1 MRYLKTNTATI
12 VTVGPFLDKT
22 DGVTLET
29 ALTITNER
37 ISFTVDLNNGS
48 APTLVLDNV
57 TGATSGTSNDLNY
70 ITNCDAGLMQLELA
84 AANVNYVGR
93 GFLTITDAANHCPVF
108 HEFTILP
115 AQVYDSLVLG
125 TDLLQADTTQIG
137 GTAQTARDLGA
148 SVLLS
153 SGTGTGQLSITSGVV
168 AANAT
173 QISGDAT
180 AADNAESF
188 FDGTG
193 YAGTNNVI
201 PLVTT
206 TTTATNLT
214 NLPAAAATAAEL
226 AKVPKSDST
235 VTWNATAL
243 ASINA
248 EVDTALNTAIPGSP
262 TANSVNERV
271 AAMDDKLLGT
281 VAAGT
286 HTAQTGDSF
295 ARIGAPAGASVSAD
309 VAAVKAQTAAIETDT
324 QDLQAQVGTD
334 GAGLTALPWNA
345 AWDTEVQSEAQD
357 AITAS
362 ALATAAAVADVPTV
376 AEFEARTLVAA
387 NYATAAALTTID
399 DFLDTEV
406 AAILADTNELQTDWA
421 NGGRLDLILDIIAA
435 DTTTDIPALISDVP
449 TVAEF
454 EARTLVAAGY
464 ATPTNITAG
473 TITTVTNLTNAPT
486 NGDLTATMKASVTAA
501 VPSAATIQSGLAT
514 AAALAVV
521 DGIVDDILVDTGTTL
536 DALVKDIP
544 TNAEL
549 ATALSTA
556 DDAILAILG
565 TPANIDSGGATIADN
580 LKKIADDNGGASFDA
595 TVSSLNKLSTAVV
608 TGVAAT
614 LQATANAQTTGTLI
628 SGTYASTY
636 LSNGTSWVT
645 APVTPAVAEAGS
657 ALSPF
662 GLNVNL
668 LYTAGANQTINSVSI
683 RGNFAAGTGR
693 YCNVYAYN
701 YITSTW
707 DMLSDVGTRMNNTAT
722 LTTYTYTLLS
732 SHQKTDGGGDGVGA
746 IRIGFK
752 SPSTNTGDRLNVDLA
767 LVNVATAGAS
777 AADIADAVYA
787 KLATSVY
794 GRQVWI
800 DTVSG
805 VDGYVIG
812 VNGLDHTPVL
822 TIACAYQLCDDLG
835 LKTIA
840 FKSGSNAVAVTLT
853 RSAAGWRF
861 YGPGKIALNGQNIA
875 DAIFDECYS
884 VYGTSTG
891 DDASFYR
898 CQIGSGGL
906 TLDHA
911 YVTACRIKGAITL
924 IANADPIIF
933 HDCIDATGAAAD
945 FELIFV
951 ANATAV
957 IRNFQGAI
965 TLKSMAATN
974 SVVIDGALRVI
985 IDASCTAGS
994 ITVRGFAPA
1003 LTGAAAFIA
1012 AGGTITQDARY
1023 SIDAINAEA
1032 DSALADYDGPT
1043 NAEFEARTL
1052 PAADYTVVSDL
1063 PVAPDNASIAAI
1075 LVDTGT
1081 TLDTLIKDVPTVA
1094 EFEARTIAAAN
1105 YATAAALDAVD
1116 NFVDT
1121 EVAAIKAVTDK
1132 LDTAL
1137 VLDGAVYQLT
1147 ANALELAPTGGS
1159 APTVVQIRQ
1168 EMDSNST
1175 QLAAILADTNEL
1187 QTDWKDGGR
1196 LDLILDAAA
1205 AGGGL
1210 DAAGVRAAVGLASA
1224 NLDTQL
1230 ADLPTN
1236 AELAAGLAGADDAT
1250 LAAIA
1255 ALNNLSS
1262 AQAQTAAT
1270 AALNAYDP
1278 PTKAELDSAVSPLAT
1293 AAALAAVD
1301 TLVKDVPT
1309 NAELAAALATAD
1321 DAVLAAVADVPTVAE
1336 MEARTLP
1343 SADYVVVGDTLAGVT
1358 TVGSVTTK
1366 TGYKLASDGL
1376 DAISTTAPVGVAT
1389 NFREMVVQTWRR
1401 FFKGAQM
1408 TATSVKTYDDTNLVV
1423 VTTQTLSDDGTTQVQ
1438 GPAT

>member
-1 MRYLKTNTATI
+1 MPDIWMDVDAA
-12 VTVGPFLDKT
+12 VTVPVNIMPLIAVADFKAVLAAETYNEAGLELIWNFVTTAGVQSHTAITPTDTGGTYDWVNVGHGMYNIELPAAVNNTEGCGWFTGVATDALPWRGPVIGFRAAALNDALIDGGDLLDVNMAQIL
-22 DGVTLET
+22 GT
-29 ALTITNER
+29 A
-37 ISFTVDLNNGS
+37 VS
-48 APTLVLDNV
+48 APATAGILDINLKNIANAAV
-57 TGATSGTSNDLNY
+57 STS
-70 ITNCDAGLMQLELA
+70 
-84 AANVNYVGR
+84 
-93 GFLTITDAANHCPVF
+93 
-108 HEFTILP
+108 
-115 AQVYDSLVLG
+115 
-125 TDLLQADTTQIG
+125 
-137 GTAQTARDLGA
+137 TAQLG
-148 SVLLS
+148 VNVV
-153 SGTGTGQLSITSGVV
+153 QLS
-168 AANAT
+168 A
-173 QISGDAT
+173 DAT
-180 AADNAESF
+180 AADNAEAF

-235 VTWNATAL
+235 VSWNATAL
-243 ASINA
+243 AAINA

-286 HTAQTGDSF
+286 HTAQTGDSY
-295 ARIGAPAGASVSAD
+295 ARLGAPAGASVSAD
-309 VAAVKAQTAAIETDT
+309 VLQVKNYVDDIGAA
-324 QDLQAQVGTD
+324 
-334 GAGLTALPWNA
+334 GAGLTAIPWNA
-345 AWDTEVQSEAQD
+345 AWDAEVQSEAQD

-362 ALATAAAVADVPTV
+362 ALATAAALA
-376 AEFEARTLVAA
+376 
-387 NYATAAALTTID
+387 TID
-399 DFLDTEV
+399 DFLDTEI
-406 AAILADTNELQTDWA
+406 AAILADTNELQTDWV

-435 DTTTDIPALISDVP
+435 DTTTDIPALI
-449 TVAEF
+449 
-454 EARTLVAAGY
+454 
-464 ATPTNITAG
+464 N
-473 TITTVTNLTNAPT
+473 
-486 NGDLTATMKASVTAA
+486 DL
-501 VPSAATIQSGLAT
+501 
-514 AAALAVV
+514 
-521 DGIVDDILVDTGTTL
+521 
-536 DALVKDIP
+536 P

-549 ATALSTA
+549 ATALGTA

-683 RGNFAAGTGR
+683 RGNFAAGAGR

-701 YITSTW
+701 YLTTTW

-732 SHQKTDGGGDGVGA
+732 SHQKTDVGGDGVGA

-787 KLATSVY
+787 KMATSVY

-800 DTVSG
+800 DTATG

-840 FKSGSNAVAVTLT
+840 FKSGSNTVAVTLT

-933 HDCIDATGAAAD
+933 HDCIDATGSGAD

-957 IRNFQGAI
+957 VRNFQGAL

-974 SVVIDGALRVI
+974 SVVIDGALRVT
-985 IDASCTAGS
+985 IDESCTAGS

-1003 LTGAAAFIA
+1003 LTGAAAFVA

-1023 SIDAINAEA
+1023 STDTGVNVTQISGDATAADRLEAILDATPSGAVVDDNDPDPSATAFETNLAEGTN
-1032 DSALADYDGPT
+1032 DHYNGTFVLFYSGALLGQSRKVSDYDGT
-1043 NAEFEARTL
+1043 SKVLTVAAAFTEA
-1052 PAADYTVVSDL
+1052 PAA
-1063 PVAPDNASIAAI
+1063 
-1075 LVDTGT
+1075 
-1081 TLDTLIKDVPTVA
+1081 
-1094 EFEARTIAAAN
+1094 
-1105 YATAAALDAVD
+1105 
-1116 NFVDT
+1116 
-1121 EVAAIKAVTDK
+1121 
-1132 LDTAL
+1132 
-1137 VLDGAVYQLT
+1137 
-1147 ANALELAPTGGS
+1147 
-1159 APTVVQIRQ
+1159 
-1168 EMDSNST
+1168 
-1175 QLAAILADTNEL
+1175 
-1187 QTDWKDGGR
+1187 
-1196 LDLILDAAA
+1196 
-1205 AGGGL
+1205 
-1210 DAAGVRAAVGLASA
+1210 
-1224 NLDTQL
+1224 
-1230 ADLPTN
+1230 
-1236 AELAAGLAGADDAT
+1236 
-1250 LAAIA
+1250 
-1255 ALNNLSS
+1255 
-1262 AQAQTAAT
+1262 
-1270 AALNAYDP
+1270 
-1278 PTKAELDSAVSPLAT
+1278 
-1293 AAALAAVD
+1293 
-1301 TLVKDVPT
+1301 
-1309 NAELAAALATAD
+1309 
-1321 DAVLAAVADVPTVAE
+1321 
-1336 MEARTLP
+1336 
-1343 SADYVVVGDTLAGVT
+1343 GDTFIILGR
-1358 TVGSVTTK
+1358 S
-1366 TGYKLASDGL
+1366 
-1376 DAISTTAPVGVAT
+1376 
-1389 NFREMVVQTWRR
+1389 E
-1401 FFKGAQM
+1401 
-1408 TATSVKTYDDTNLVV
+1408 
-1423 VTTQTLSDDGTTQVQ
+1423 
-1438 GPAT
+1438 